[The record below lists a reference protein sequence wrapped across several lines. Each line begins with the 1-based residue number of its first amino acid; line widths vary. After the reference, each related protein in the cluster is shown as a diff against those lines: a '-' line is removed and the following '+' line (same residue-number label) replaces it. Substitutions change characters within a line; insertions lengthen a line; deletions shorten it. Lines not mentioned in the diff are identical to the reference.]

1 MIKSDQRPLYLQVID
16 RIKSDIENGHYEAGQ
31 RLPSEFELSRKLGV
45 SRATLREAL
54 RMLED
59 ESVIVRR
66 HGVGTFISEK
76 PLFTSGIEELN
87 SVTDMIKGSQMEPG
101 TVFLS
106 ASEALATEEDCRIFK
121 DSSPGEMIVIE
132 RVRTADGQPV
142 VYCLDRLPKKLL
154 PDYTSRTEES
164 IFTQLEASGTTI
176 SYAHTQIEPVGFHE
190 KISGMLQCAEE
201 TSLLALKQ
209 MHYDYN
215 EKPVLYSLN
224 YFRADKFKF
233 HVIRKRV

>member
-16 RIKSDIENGHYEAGQ
+16 RIKNDIETGHYEPGQ

-59 ESVIVRR
+59 ESVILRR

-76 PLFTSGIEELN
+76 PMFTSGIEELN

-101 TVFLS
+101 TIFLS
-106 ASEALATEEDCRIFK
+106 ESEAVATEEDCRIFK
-121 DSSPGEMIVIE
+121 DKNPGEMIVIE

-142 VYCLDRLPKKLL
+142 VYCLDRIPKKLL
-154 PDYTSRTEES
+154 PDYSNRREES
-164 IFTQLEASGTTI
+164 LFTQLEASGTTI
-176 SYAHTQIEPVGFHE
+176 SYAHTQIEPVGYHE
-190 KISGMLQCAEE
+190 KISGMLECSPE
-201 TSLLALKQ
+201 TSLLTLKQ
-209 MHYDYN
+209 MHYDFQ
-215 EKPVLYSLN
+215 ERPVLYSMN